1 MIDYML
7 PLPGIR
13 DMKMEDGTSAFT
25 MALAG
30 HNIEAMQMLL
40 ALRHQ
45 SDIDPVQL
53 LLKAVMELDTHS
65 DDPSGSKFRD
75 ELAILLEERGIPC
88 KTQSGSLDSE

>member
-30 HNIEAMQMLL
+30 HNIEAMHMLL
-40 ALRHQ
+40 ASRHQ
-45 SDIDPVQL
+45 CDIDPVQL
-53 LLKAVMELDTHS
+53 LLKAVTELDSQS
-65 DDPSGSKFRD
+65 DDPSASRFRD
-75 ELAILLEERGIPC
+75 ELVLLLGEQGI
-88 KTQSGSLDSE
+88 TQDPPSEGLDFE